1 MTRQPQRGGWDEGH
15 GGERTCHL
23 GGRAETEVVH
33 GDADVAASIE
43 SSPRD
48 LGKRLEETVVRH
60 PDDEQSQ
67 RGRAYRAAVQKESKG
82 DAAHED
88 RERPGALKQA
98 RQRVLAHPI
107 VVVVKERRT
116 HARKQCL
123 GQDQEKLLDEEGEV
137 ESERVQQRRA
147 DGQRPVP
154 RDGRPGVGSARAPR
168 PQRSREAEQQGTQ
181 THGERDRNR
190 DHRHASSVPGTF
202 NRVARETRGSFCAG
216 VL

>member
-1 MTRQPQRGGWDEGH
+1 MTRQPQRGGWDEGD

-33 GDADVAASIE
+33 GDADVATGIE
-43 SSPRD
+43 SSPGD

-67 RGRAYRAAVQKESKG
+67 RGRAYRAAVQKEPEG

-116 HARKQCL
+116 HARKECL
-123 GQDQEKLLDEEGEV
+123 GQHQEELLDEEGEV

-147 DGQRPVP
+147 EGQRPAP
-154 RDGRPGVGSARAPR
+154 WDSRPGVGPPARRARSTPARPSSRGPITTVSAIATGIIATLP
-168 PQRSREAEQQGTQ
+168 PCQGLSI
-181 THGERDRNR
+181 E
-190 DHRHASSVPGTF
+190 
-202 NRVARETRGSFCAG
+202 
-216 VL
+216 